1 MKPLDRLGT
10 LREQPVIEIE
20 RDSSISFMGLIY
32 EPDLNFDNTEGRNRP
47 PALLFNRG

>member
-10 LREQPVIEIE
+10 LREQPVMEIE
-20 RDSSISFMGLIY
+20 RDSSISFMRLIY
-32 EPDLNFDNTEGRNRP
+32 EPDLNFDNTEDCNRP